1 MTVCICKKNVAQIMQ
16 TSDMRSEEK
25 EVPTY
30 FPWEKKFKS
39 KTSKICV
46 VLLKTK

>member
-1 MTVCICKKNVAQIMQ
+1 MQ

-30 FPWEKKFKS
+30 FPWKKSQKA
-39 KTSKICV
+39 K
-46 VLLKTK
+46 LLKYVLYAKN